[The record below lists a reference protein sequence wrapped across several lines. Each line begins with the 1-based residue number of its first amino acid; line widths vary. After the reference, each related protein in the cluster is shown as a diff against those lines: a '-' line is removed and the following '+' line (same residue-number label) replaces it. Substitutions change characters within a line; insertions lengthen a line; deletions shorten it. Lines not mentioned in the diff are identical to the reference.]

1 MKNFKPN
8 IVIFR
13 CNWCSPAGAERAMAS
28 KMKDNFHPRLIK
40 TSCTGRIEPTF
51 VFDAFAKGADGVMI
65 AGCRPGD
72 CHYVTGNYKAGRN
85 VLLLKRTLSQLGIEP
100 ERVQFSWI
108 SAGEG
113 ERFAQVM
120 TKVTNDIKKIGPA
133 KRLVKGA

>member
-100 ERVQFSWI
+100 ERVKAEWLATSEV
-108 SAGEG
+108 S
-113 ERFAQVM
+113 RFLSSLNEFVD
-120 TKVTNDIKKIGPA
+120 KVIALGPLA
-133 KRLVKGA
+133 LN